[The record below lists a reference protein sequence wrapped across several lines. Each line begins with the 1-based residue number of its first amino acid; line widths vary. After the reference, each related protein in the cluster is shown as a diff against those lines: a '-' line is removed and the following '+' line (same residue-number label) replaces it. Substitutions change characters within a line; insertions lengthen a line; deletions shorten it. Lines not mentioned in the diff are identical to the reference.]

1 MAIKI
6 CFVGAHG
13 TGKTTL
19 AFEVYKW
26 LKREKGISCKL
37 LCESSDSATATLGMP
52 QHDPFYEEALIN
64 YRKSLFAQYTNFIS
78 DRSLIDPLGYQKV
91 KLNRVHEKSYREA
104 IWTIQC
110 EQHILFYIPIAISLK
125 GEGHRPESAQYQ
137 YEVAKAIEDVIES
150 SDLRVY
156 TISRIDLGE
165 RLAFIQHILTT
176 RVKIF
181 GGSDAS

>member
-1 MAIKI
+1 MSIKI

-37 LCESSDSATATLGMP
+37 LCESSDKATAALGVP
-52 QHDPFYEEALIN
+52 QHGPFYEEALIN
-64 YRKSLFAQYTNFIS
+64 YRRNLFAQYVDFIS

-91 KLNRVHEKSYREA
+91 KLNRVSGESYREA
-104 IWTIQC
+104 ILTTQR
-110 EQHILFYIPIAISLK
+110 EQHILFYIPVAIILK
-125 GEGHRPESAQYQ
+125 GEGRRPESAKYQ
-137 YEVAKAIEDVIES
+137 HEVAKAIKDVIKS

-156 TISRIDLGE
+156 TLSRIDLGE

-176 RVKIF
+176 RIKIF
-181 GGSDAS
+181 GGSNAS